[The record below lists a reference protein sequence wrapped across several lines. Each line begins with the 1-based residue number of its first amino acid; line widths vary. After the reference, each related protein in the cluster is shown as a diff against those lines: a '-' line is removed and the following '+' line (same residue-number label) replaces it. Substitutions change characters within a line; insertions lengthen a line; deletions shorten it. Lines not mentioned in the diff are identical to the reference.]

1 MRENCNKIFEEE
13 VNESDLSDHISSDDN
28 ETEYIPPTPL
38 QKKTVKRKIF
48 TSNANK
54 ERQSATSIERDSEK
68 GSEINIEEKDD
79 NSMEKDVDRDSEGL
93 VRDSDDSDSSHKTTP
108 QKAKKIH
115 SVRFNFQKHYKGPK
129 RYMPG
134 TGYSYKFEN
143 VENEKAKKIFN
154 KQIKKEER
162 NHSKRIK

>member
-1 MRENCNKIFEEE
+1 M
-13 VNESDLSDHISSDDN
+13 
-28 ETEYIPPTPL
+28 

-108 QKAKKIH
+108 QKGKKIH
-115 SVRFNFQKHYKGPK
+115 SVLL
-129 RYMPG
+129 
-134 TGYSYKFEN
+134 T
-143 VENEKAKKIFN
+143 
-154 KQIKKEER
+154 
-162 NHSKRIK
+162 SKNITKDQSATCQELAIVINLKM